1 VDEETSRIRQH
12 IDAER
17 QQLGRN
23 LDEIE
28 HRVKNATEFKTYF
41 NRHTAWILGA
51 AVAGGVLLSRAFP
64 SSASSDDETP
74 DWDRNA
80 GERSLTAPVRSG
92 PSHLGRVSE
101 TLDDIFEGLVAVVS
115 DKLHSFVADAIP
127 GFRESYDSIERQR
140 GRSVRPISRSLDPT
154 G

>member
-28 HRVKNATEFKTYF
+28 HRVKHATEFKTYF
-41 NRHTAWILGA
+41 DKHTVWILGA
-51 AVAGGVLLSRAFP
+51 AVGGGVLLSRAFP
-64 SSASSDDETP
+64 SRASSDESP
-74 DWDRNA
+74 DWDRHA
-80 GERSLTAPVRSG
+80 GERSAAAPVRPG
-92 PSHLGRVSE
+92 PSHLSRVSE

-115 DKLHSFVADAIP
+115 DKLHSFVADAVP
-127 GFRESYDSIERQR
+127 GFRERYDSIERER
-140 GRSVRPISRSLDPT
+140 GRSVRPMSRSLDPT